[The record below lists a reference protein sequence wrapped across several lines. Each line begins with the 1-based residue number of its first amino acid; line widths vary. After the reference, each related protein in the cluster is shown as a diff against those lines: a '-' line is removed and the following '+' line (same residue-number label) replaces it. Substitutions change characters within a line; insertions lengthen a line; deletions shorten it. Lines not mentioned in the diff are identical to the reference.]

1 MDIVYEAIKRIPG
14 ITTDEAHEVATQLK
28 SREDLAT
35 KADLLE
41 LKTELISE
49 MYRLHNRMI
58 MWLVVVGL
66 AVVGIIKYL

>member
-1 MDIVYEAIKRIPG
+1 MDVVYKAIKKIPG
-14 ITTDEAHEVATQLK
+14 ITNDEAHEVATQLK

-35 KADLLE
+35 KADLAE

-49 MYRLHNRMI
+49 MYHLHNQMI
-58 MWLVVVGL
+58 VCLVVVGL